1 MQKKIIALAV
11 AGLVSGGVFAQ
22 SNVTVSGNMKLN
34 FDSISAGGATN
45 GLTHVSRTRVSDNN
59 SNIKFAGEESLGN
72 GNTAFFFIE
81 SAVGTDNDAG
91 TAYGQNN
98 PIKGT
103 TIGSRDTGVGI
114 KGSWGSVDLGKFSV
128 QYPAMANIE
137 TAGIADSLHMAT
149 SSLNLFTGAGL
160 STILRLQN
168 SIRYNSPKF
177 SGFGGTLVYS
187 TGNGS
192 FSESATNGTPNK
204 ENAWNLRL
212 AYDNGP
218 INATYAHHRSNNTGA
233 TAAGQFCLANSGAIT
248 FSTAAACAA
257 GTATLGV
264 AGAVALSNGTDIR
277 SDRLGAAY
285 TFPMGIKLGLIWD
298 NTRNTAKTTGIE
310 TKRKAWALPLTYT
323 MGANRFSFTYGK
335 ANNVN
340 IAGADT
346 ADSETKMT
354 MLGYEYAMSKR
365 TSLTA
370 QWVALNNGSAATN
383 DFWHAANNVSAG
395 GAVAAGSDPRLFSL
409 GVHHK
414 F

>member
-1 MQKKIIALAV
+1 MLWKIIALAV

-233 TAAGQFCLANSGAIT
+233 IAASNVCLSTAGAI
-248 FSTAAACAA
+248 SQSVAACPA
-257 GTATLGV
+257 GT
-264 AGAVALSNGTDIR
+264 GAIAALALSNGTDIR
-277 SDRLGAAY
+277 SDRLGGAY
-285 TFPMGIKLGLIWD
+285 TFPMGLKVGLIWD
-298 NTRNTAKTTGIE
+298 NTKNTAKTTGVE

-335 ANNVN
+335 ANNLN
-340 IAGADT
+340 TAGADV

-370 QWVALNNGSAATN
+370 QWVALNNGSAGTN
-383 DFWHAANNVSAG
+383 DFWHAANNVSGG
-395 GAVAAGSDPRLFSL
+395 GAVTAGSDPRLFSL